1 MHSSSGNDYLSSTP
15 IRRSPHRRFQTYQK
29 PRESLHHLNEQI
41 RVPEVRVTDNQG
53 QQLGIMPTTEALR
66 IAREQGL
73 DVIEIAPQ
81 AQPPVVRIADYG
93 AWKFRQEKMERKQK
107 AHQKKSEVKG
117 IRLSFTI
124 GEHDL
129 EVRRGQALK
138 FLEQGDKVKPEII
151 LRGRQIVHQEKA
163 RELLM
168 SFAKGLDEGVFV
180 EQPISRQGKKFFMVI
195 AKKK

>member
-1 MHSSSGNDYLSSTP
+1 MNDA
-15 IRRSPHRRFQTYQK
+15 IRA
-29 PRESLHHLNEQI
+29 
-41 RVPEVRVTDNQG
+41 PEVRVQDNQG
-53 QQLGIMPTTEALR
+53 EQLGIMPIAEALR
-66 IAREQGL
+66 IAQEQGFDL
-73 DVIEIAPQ
+73 IEIAPQ

-129 EVRRGQALK
+129 EVRRSQALK

-151 LRGRQIVHQEKA
+151 LRGRQIIHQDKA
-163 RELLM
+163 RGYLIA
-168 SFAKGLDEGVFV
+168 FAKDLGEGVFI